1 MSLIQ
6 VLNDNNPLP
15 TKDLT
20 RSLHQVIQVH
30 HPLNALKVTSVFLSF
45 FSIIYQETIIS
56 TQSSP
61 AYRLLCGGALYQGVF
76 QFLVVLAK
84 KISLSKVPSY
94 IEAFKKELKI
104 TYPGISFFTRYA
116 RVASLNRKA
125 LKLKCFRLFMRLVS
139 KGWCLSK
146 SNKQLL

>member
-20 RSLHQVIQVH
+20 RSLHQVIQVY
-30 HPLNALKVTSVFLSF
+30 HPKARTVTIVFLIVF
-45 FSIIYQETIIS
+45 FIIHQETIIS

-61 AYRLLCGGALYQGVF
+61 AYRLLCGGALYQGVYH
-76 QFLVVLAK
+76 FLVVLAK
-84 KISLSKVPSY
+84 NKMSISKVPSY

-104 TYPGISFFTRYA
+104 TYPGISFFTR
-116 RVASLNRKA
+116 
-125 LKLKCFRLFMRLVS
+125 
-139 KGWCLSK
+139 
-146 SNKQLL
+146 